1 MGIIGQAS
9 RKLTPWTRNYDVTV
23 RARPRQRC
31 RRITSPTPRPSLN
44 SISGIRELD
53 EVRFWLRAGGEQL
66 AMHPGKG
73 LRGTVIRAQS
83 EDQAST
89 LGDEPS
95 GPIDQLLEHRLQ
107 APALG
112 RMPSKVL
119 NFGAQAGRCGG
130 LPRPVRPP
138 V

>member
-9 RKLTPWTRNYDVTV
+9 CKLTLLTRNDNVNV

-44 SISGIRELD
+44 SIPVIRELD
-53 EVRFWLRAGGEQL
+53 EVRFWLHAGGEQL

-112 RMPSKVL
+112 RPTSTVQRRRRTLRSMESTT
-119 NFGAQAGRCGG
+119 
-130 LPRPVRPP
+130 
-138 V
+138 